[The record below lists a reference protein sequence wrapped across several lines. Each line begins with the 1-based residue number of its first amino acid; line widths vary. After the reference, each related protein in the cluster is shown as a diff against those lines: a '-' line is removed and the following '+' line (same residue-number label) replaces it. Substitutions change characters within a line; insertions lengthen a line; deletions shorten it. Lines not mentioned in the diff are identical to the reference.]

1 MSSDGARERPARPR
15 VALTIAL
22 SFGAVIVRPLPPPK
36 ASREWHRSARSV
48 ARVHRMPPKKSAAK
62 NKKPAKFVFEFAD
75 LALIG
80 QPVRKEFEGVPP
92 TPQPAAAHCSRARH
106 VARQGMASSRGG

>member
-1 MSSDGARERPARPR
+1 MLNESAMASATRRAW
-15 VALTIAL
+15 
-22 SFGAVIVRPLPPPK
+22 SFAPCLPG
-36 ASREWHRSARSV
+36 ASREWHRSREL

-92 TPQPAAAHCSRARH
+92 TPQPTAAHCAHASG
-106 VARQGMASSRGG
+106 VARQGTASSRGG

>member
-1 MSSDGARERPARPR
+1 MLNESAMASATRRRGRSPPASP
-15 VALTIAL
+15 AL
-22 SFGAVIVRPLPPPK
+22 P
-36 ASREWHRSARSV
+36 ASGTDRASV

-92 TPQPAAAHCSRARH
+92 TPQPTAAHCAH
-106 VARQGMASSRGG
+106 APGLARQGTASSRGG